1 MKFIPKELIDKVLES
16 YLSNVTTRSR
26 SVYWLIIII
35 LLVSLGSLPFIF
47 VDVAVRAGGYF
58 QSDIERQTIYSPCN
72 GKVLF
77 NSILTG
83 TRVAKGDTLMII
95 GSETLKAELA
105 AISQKISENNNAM
118 EDLGRL
124 LSAKLVNSSISATP
138 PVTKRYNAEFSN
150 LARLIELHAQS
161 YYRIRSDYQRKKNLH
176 DQDII
181 SDAEF
186 EVSYFN
192 FKSEEG
198 NLKQVFTESMANWE
212 MDIDLR
218 RSDSILLQS
227 ELQKCLEDIR
237 NRVVV
242 APTDGEIVQ
251 SNDIQNGTFVY
262 GNQPVAEISP
272 EGDLVA
278 VCYVSPKDIG
288 LIRQNL
294 QVLIQVDALRYT
306 EWGMLKA
313 QITDISD
320 DLIIDKEQSAY
331 FRIKCKPERTYLS
344 LKNGV
349 KADLTKGM
357 SLNARI
363 VVSRRTLLNLLFDKT
378 EDWINPY
385 SN

>member
-1 MKFIPKELIDKVLES
+1 MEFIPKELIDKVLES
-16 YLSNVTTRSR
+16 YLSVVSARSR
-26 SVYWLIIII
+26 SIYWLILII
-35 LLVSLGSLPFIF
+35 LLVLLGSLPFIF

-58 QSDIERQTIYSPCN
+58 QSDIERQVIYSPCS
-72 GKVLF
+72 GKVLTT
-77 NSILTG
+77 SIGTG
-83 TRVAKGDTLMII
+83 TRVEKGDTLLII

-105 AISQKISENNNAM
+105 AISQKINENDNAM
-118 EDLGRL
+118 EDIGKL
-124 LSAKLVNSSISATP
+124 LSAKLVNSSIRAMP
-138 PVTKRYNAEFSN
+138 PVTKRYSAEYSN
-150 LARLIELHAQS
+150 LVRLMELHAQS
-161 YYRIRSDYQRKKNLH
+161 FYRIRSDYQRKKILH
-176 DQDII
+176 DQALI

-212 MDIDLR
+212 MDIDGR
-218 RSDSILLQS
+218 RSDSILLQAD
-227 ELQKCLEDIR
+227 LQKCLEEIR
-237 NRVVV
+237 NRAVV
-242 APTDGEIVQ
+242 APIDGEIVQ

-272 EGDLVA
+272 DGAMIA

-288 LIRQNL
+288 LIRQDL
-294 QVLIQVDALRYT
+294 QVLIQVDALRFT
-306 EWGMLKA
+306 EWGLLKA
-313 QITDISD
+313 QIIDISN
-320 DLIIDKEQSAY
+320 DLIIDKDQSAY
-331 FRIKCKPERTYLS
+331 FRIKCKPEKTYLS

-349 KADLTKGM
+349 TADLTKGM
-357 SLNARI
+357 SFNARI

>member
-1 MKFIPKELIDKVLES
+1 MEFIPKELIDKVLES
-16 YLSNVTTRSR
+16 YLSVVSTRSR
-26 SVYWLIIII
+26 SVYWLILII
-35 LLVSLGSLPFIF
+35 LLVLLGSLPFIF

-58 QSDIERQTIYSPCN
+58 QSDIERQVIYSPCN
-72 GKVLF
+72 GKVLT
-77 NSILTG
+77 NSIRAG
-83 TRVAKGDTLMII
+83 TRVDKGDTLLII

-105 AISQKISENNNAM
+105 AINQKINENDNAM
-118 EDLGRL
+118 EDLGKL
-124 LSAKLVNSSISATP
+124 LSAKLVNSSVRAVP
-138 PVTKRYNAEFSN
+138 PVTNRYTAEYSN
-150 LARLIELHAQS
+150 LVRLVELHAQS
-161 YYRIRSDYQRKKNLH
+161 FYRIRSDYQRKKILH
-176 DQDII
+176 DQALI
-181 SDAEF
+181 SDAEY

-192 FKSEEG
+192 YKSEEG

-212 MDIDLR
+212 MDIDRR
-218 RSDSILLQS
+218 RSDSILLQA

-237 NRVVV
+237 NRAVV
-242 APTDGEIVQ
+242 APIDGEIVQ

-272 EGDLVA
+272 DGAMVA

-288 LIRQNL
+288 LIRQDF
-294 QVLIQVDALRYT
+294 QVLIQVDALRFT
-306 EWGMLKA
+306 EWGLLKA
-313 QITDISD
+313 QITEISN
-320 DLIIDKEQSAY
+320 DLIIDKDQSAY
-331 FRIKCKPERTYLS
+331 FRIKCKPEKTYLS

-357 SLNARI
+357 SFNARI